1 MPKTKVRDNESI
13 DDALRRFKR
22 DLIKSGTLGEI
33 KKRRFGYVKP
43 SVEKRERLKENARKR
58 RKKGNKN

>member
-1 MPKTKVRDNESI
+1 MPKTTVRENESI

-22 DLIKSGTLGEI
+22 DLIKSGTLTEI

-43 SVEKRERLKENARKR
+43 SVSRRERLKANARKKR
-58 RKKGNKN
+58 Y

>member
-1 MPKTKVRDNESI
+1 MPKTQVRENETI

-22 DLIKSGTLGEI
+22 DLIKSGTLNEI

-43 SVEKRERLKENARKR
+43 SVSRREKLKENARKR
-58 RKKGNKN
+58 KF

>member
-1 MPKTKVRDNESI
+1 MPKTTVRENESI

-22 DLIKSGTLGEI
+22 DLIKSGTLTEI

-43 SVEKRERLKENARKR
+43 SVSRRERLKENARKKR
-58 RKKGNKN
+58 Y